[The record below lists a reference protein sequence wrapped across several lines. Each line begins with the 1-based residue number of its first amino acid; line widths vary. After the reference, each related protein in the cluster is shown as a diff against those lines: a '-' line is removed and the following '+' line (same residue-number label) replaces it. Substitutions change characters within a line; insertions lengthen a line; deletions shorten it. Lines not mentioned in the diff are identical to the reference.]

1 MTRGPAQ
8 RWNRNVQE
16 IRLQPENTPSSIR
29 DSVYDKVNSS
39 LFKFY
44 NMFDD
49 VLIKNQNGMDIEIKN
64 STDVYKIA
72 QSMSALT
79 RAGIEIERWEFE
91 KQRRIEDVAGQLLL
105 ELKMALGD
113 EPEVYQKLLPLM
125 DRAVAAVK
133 DQYTAKEEN
142 LPAIDIE

>member
-1 MTRGPAQ
+1 MPRGPSQ
-8 RWNRNVQE
+8 QWKRNVQE

-29 DSVYDKVNSS
+29 VSVYDKVNSA

-49 VLIKNQNGMDIEIKN
+49 VLLKHSSGLDVEIKN
-64 STDVYKIA
+64 PTDVYKIA

-91 KQRRIEDVAGQLLL
+91 KQRRIEDVSGQLLL

-133 DQYTAKEEN
+133 DQYTAKEDS

>member
-1 MTRGPAQ
+1 MPRGPAQ
-8 RWNRNVQE
+8 RWKRNVQE

>member
-1 MTRGPAQ
+1 
-8 RWNRNVQE
+8 
-16 IRLQPENTPSSIR
+16 
-29 DSVYDKVNSS
+29 
-39 LFKFY
+39 
-44 NMFDD
+44 MFDD

>member
-1 MTRGPAQ
+1 MPRGPAQ
-8 RWNRNVQE
+8 RWKRNVQE

-133 DQYTAKEEN
+133 DEYTAKEEN